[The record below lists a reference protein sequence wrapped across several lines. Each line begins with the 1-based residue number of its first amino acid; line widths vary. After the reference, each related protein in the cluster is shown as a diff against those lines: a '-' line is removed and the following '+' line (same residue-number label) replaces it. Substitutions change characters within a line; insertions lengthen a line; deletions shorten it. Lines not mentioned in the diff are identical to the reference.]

1 MKNIDQTKNYFIQEV
16 QQNELMSI
24 KHKTFLVTLSYIEQF
39 LILDPTVTG
48 YISTY
53 AFASL
58 LGIPVES
65 TSSATGLKICAIGA
79 KSKKH

>member
-24 KHKTFLVTLSYIEQF
+24 KHKTFLKTLSYIELF

-48 YISTY
+48 CISTY
-53 AFASL
+53 TFVSL

-65 TSSATGLKICAIGA
+65 TSSAIGLKNFAIGA

>member
-1 MKNIDQTKNYFIQEV
+1 
-16 QQNELMSI
+16 MSI
-24 KHKTFLVTLSYIEQF
+24 KHKTLLVSLSYIEHF
-39 LILDPTVTG
+39 LILDPTING

-65 TSSATGLKICAIGA
+65 TSSAKGLEICAIGA